1 MIVKGRGPAAVVV
14 AEPACGHRDGGRGR
28 GRVSRLVHT
37 PWLDAFRLTTAGAQL
52 LGRIFSLWN
61 LVAYFAGIVVGVWLD
76 RLMEKRGAGKRQP
89 ASLFRVARRIS
100 SDNLGS
106 LTARA
111 STSAPTRD
119 TRVTIAS
126 SSCRRCLV
134 PEAIRALSHPIMPF
148 TPAAN
153 RSRARGSDAAAV
165 RIRSRLSAAF
175 SLETHMSKGPESV
188 GLDNYITIIISLKI
202 TIVIKWREPGEGHDQ
217 GKDCSRDRRLV
228 GHW

>member
-28 GRVSRLVHT
+28 GRLSRLVHT

-76 RLMEKRGAGKRQP
+76 RLIEKRGAGKRQP

-111 STSAPTRD
+111 STSAPTRHKSHD
-119 TRVTIAS
+119 RI
-126 SSCRRCLV
+126 LIV
-134 PEAIRALSHPIMPF
+134 PTLPGPRSDSGAEPSDHALHAGGKSF
-148 TPAAN
+148 S
-153 RSRARGSDAAAV
+153 RSRIRREAAV

-175 SLETHMSKGPESV
+175 SLETRMSKGPESV
-188 GLDNYITIIISLKI
+188 GLDNYITTIISLKI